1 MEFLRIPLSYF
12 FIYLNVVNT
21 MAEIRGKVWNFG
33 DNIDTDVIIP
43 GRYLRTF
50 DPKDLAL
57 HVLEGERADFTKN
70 VQQGDVI
77 LAGENFGCGSSREQ
91 APVAIKAAGVEA
103 IIAKSFAR
111 IFYRNAINIGL
122 PVVVADIEADDGD
135 IVSVDLEKGIIVNET
150 KNTEVEFQAFKEFM
164 INILSDGGLV
174 KHYLKEK
181 E

>member
-1 MEFLRIPLSYF
+1 MS
-12 FIYLNVVNT
+12 
-21 MAEIRGKVWNFG
+21 EIKGKVWNFG

-50 DPKDLAL
+50 DPKELAI
-57 HVLEGERADFTKN
+57 HVLEGERTDFTHN
-70 VQQGDVI
+70 VQQGDII
-77 LAGENFGCGSSREQ
+77 LAGNNFGCGSSREQ
-91 APVAIKAAGVEA
+91 APVAIKASGVEV

-122 PVVVADIEADDGD
+122 PVVVADIDAVDGS
-135 IVSVDLEKGIIVNET
+135 ILSIDLENGCITNEDSKET
-150 KNTEVEFQAFKEFM
+150 VKIKPFKDFM
-164 INILSDGGLV
+164 LNILDDNGLV